1 MREGDGRAPVDG
13 MEGLPVDVLHALFK
27 CCAMDARAVCNMTAA
42 CRAWRHAADAD
53 LWRTLVLRRWPM
65 GAEAEARGQWR
76 DVFFGR
82 AFGRRLARARQESVD
97 LSEALHR
104 RLAPNAFSLH
114 PQGWMLFT
122 VGGKTFCGPAPQSG
136 DFDQLASTGAQLRL
150 RGGGPGCFSFVGLP
164 TVQWDTDGEFLV
176 VKCQGGMAAFR
187 VSEKELAGGELLSCS
202 RFQHSSDAI
211 ALAVGGGKLSAIFSK
226 KRAPSQPRG
235 KCGGV
240 VLVYNLESGHTAPEL
255 KLETNEQLASVCW
268 LPPAASSHARNGG
281 VGAGRRGCL
290 RLAAGTVG
298 GDVLIWEGLQGHA
311 EGGARWSRQ
320 RAPSTSS
327 QALKRTALAPPL
339 RVFHNGTALS
349 RIEGP

>member
-1 MREGDGRAPVDG
+1 M
-13 MEGLPVDVLHALFK
+13 
-27 CCAMDARAVCNMTAA
+27 
-42 CRAWRHAADAD
+42 
-53 LWRTLVLRRWPM
+53 
-65 GAEAEARGQWR
+65 
-76 DVFFGR
+76 
-82 AFGRRLARARQESVD
+82 
-97 LSEALHR
+97 
-104 RLAPNAFSLH
+104 
-114 PQGWMLFT
+114 
-122 VGGKTFCGPAPQSG
+122 
-136 DFDQLASTGAQLRL
+136 RL

-187 VSEKELAGGELLSCS
+187 VSEKELAAGVLFSCS
-202 RFQHSSDAI
+202 RFQHCSDAS
-211 ALAVGGGKLSAIFSK
+211 ALAVGSGKLAAIFSK

-255 KLETNEQLASVCW
+255 KWETNEQLASVCW
-268 LPPAASSHARNGG
+268 LQPAASSHARNGG
-281 VGAGRRGCL
+281 VGAGRHAGAHGCL

-311 EGGARWSRQ
+311 EGDARWSRQ

-327 QALKRTALAPPL
+327 KALRRTALAQPL
-339 RVFHNGTALS
+339 RVFHKGTALS